1 MKYRAK
7 REPSKIAK
15 ATMGLVA
22 MTPILPAGLP
32 IIATAFIAIAVGL
45 RR

>member
-1 MKYRAK
+1 
-7 REPSKIAK
+7 
-15 ATMGLVA
+15 VV

-32 IIATAFIAIAVGL
+32 IIATAFIAIAIGL

>member
-1 MKYRAK
+1 VLA
-7 REPSKIAK
+7 IGCAVF
-15 ATMGLVA
+15 AVA

>member
-1 MKYRAK
+1 NRDRALAIG
-7 REPSKIAK
+7 SVIFA
-15 ATMGLVA
+15 LA

>member
-1 MKYRAK
+1 
-7 REPSKIAK
+7 
-15 ATMGLVA
+15 

-45 RR
+45 KR

>member
-1 MKYRAK
+1 
-7 REPSKIAK
+7 
-15 ATMGLVA
+15 VA

-32 IIATAFIAIAVGL
+32 IIATAFIAIAVGV